1 MTHPLHRRQAI
12 YPSLP
17 CNTLQ
22 GKKKGTKCFKG
33 NCKNKLIV
41 FYFIKTRLKN
51 QSTDSIS
58 SKQR

>member
-22 GKKKGTKCFKG
+22 GKKKGPNALKE
-33 NCKNKLIV
+33 IA
-41 FYFIKTRLKN
+41 KTN
-51 QSTDSIS
+51 
-58 SKQR
+58 